1 MIASHR
7 TPSAGPHRG
16 RRSAW
21 LTRPMTSPAR
31 PAPLAARLRA
41 ALPPVLVLAGAVGY
55 LGVVP
60 WVDELHAVPGRIPPW
75 VHAALV
81 VLQAVALLLRI
92 RYPVVVFGAVV
103 TLDLVILGSTGGELG
118 IGSFGVILA
127 TYALARHEERRTV
140 IRALVAGAVAT
151 TVIGGIA
158 MAFGSSEE
166 PLILVFAAVARI
178 VLQYVLPAG
187 VAEYARGRERLLSA
201 IEDQARMAENER
213 RISVQND
220 LRAERTALARELHDI
235 AGHHLSGIIVS
246 AQAASALVER
256 DPERARE
263 MLQTVQSDARTTLV
277 DLRRTVGLLRSDD
290 ADAQGGDGSTLGPA
304 TTPTIAAIPEL
315 VEAARSR
322 GQHVAYTV
330 TGEPRVLGPLAET
343 AAYRTV
349 QESLANAAR
358 HAPGAVCRVAVRF
371 EADAI
376 ELTVT
381 NAASSQR
388 PASPSRDGYGLW
400 GMRERA
406 ELIGARLTSAPT
418 DEGGWRN
425 RLTIPDERPSR
436 RAPSRR
442 AGSRPAS
449 E

>member
-1 MIASHR
+1 
-7 TPSAGPHRG
+7 
-16 RRSAW
+16 
-21 LTRPMTSPAR
+21 
-31 PAPLAARLRA
+31 
-41 ALPPVLVLAGAVGY
+41 VGY
-55 LGVVP
+55 LGVDP
-60 WVDELHAVPGRIPPW
+60 WVGEIHPVPGQIAPW
-75 VHAALV
+75 MHAALV
-81 VLQAVALLLRI
+81 VVQAVALLQRVRHPLI
-92 RYPVVVFGAVV
+92 VFGVVVL
-103 TLDLVILGSTGGELG
+103 LDAVILGTSGGELG
-118 IGSFGVILA
+118 IGSLGVILA
-127 TYALARHEERRTV
+127 AYALARRLERRTV
-140 IRALVAGAVAT
+140 LVALVVAAVVT
-151 TVIGGIA
+151 TVVGGIA
-158 MAFGSSEE
+158 MVFGSSEQ

-256 DPERARE
+256 DPDRARE

-290 ADAQGGDGSTLGPA
+290 TDARGGGDGSMLGPA

-330 TGEPRVLGPLAET
+330 TGEARVLGPLAET

-406 ELIGARLTSAPT
+406 ELIGARLTSGPT

-425 RLTIPDERPSR
+425 RLTIPDEHRSDQQGPDQHRSN
-436 RAPSRR
+436 A
-442 AGSRPAS
+442 
-449 E
+449 

>member
-7 TPSAGPHRG
+7 TPSAEPNRG

-31 PAPLAARLRA
+31 PAPLAARLRS

-60 WVDELHAVPGRIPPW
+60 WVDELHAVPGQVSPW
-75 VHAALV
+75 AHAGLV
-81 VLQAVALLLRI
+81 VLQAIALLFR
-92 RYPVVVFGAVV
+92 RRHPVAVFGVAVL
-103 TLDLVILGSTGGELG
+103 LDLVVLGSSGGELG

-127 TYALARHEERRTV
+127 TYALARHEERRTA

-151 TVIGGIA
+151 TVVGGIA
-158 MAFGSSEE
+158 MIFGSSEE

-290 ADAQGGDGSTLGPA
+290 ADAQGSGDGSTLGPA
-304 TTPTIAAIPEL
+304 TTPAIAAIPEL

-376 ELTVT
+376 ELIVT

-406 ELIGARLTSAPT
+406 ELIGARLTAAPT
-418 DEGGWRN
+418 DDGGWRN
-425 RLTIPDERPSR
+425 RLTIPDEHRPDQQGPDQHRSD
-436 RAPSRR
+436 A
-442 AGSRPAS
+442 
-449 E
+449 

>member
-1 MIASHR
+1 
-7 TPSAGPHRG
+7 
-16 RRSAW
+16 
-21 LTRPMTSPAR
+21 MTSPAR
-31 PAPLAARLRA
+31 RAPLADRLRS
-41 ALPPVLVLAGAVGY
+41 ALPPLLVLAGAVGY
-55 LGVVP
+55 LGVDP
-60 WVDELHAVPGRIPPW
+60 WVGGLHPVPGQIPAW
-75 VHAALV
+75 VHAGLV
-81 VLQAVALLLRI
+81 VLQAVAMLQRV
-92 RYPVVVFGAVV
+92 RYPVAVFAVV
-103 TLDLVILGSTGGELG
+103 VALDLVILGTTSGELG
-118 IGSFGVILA
+118 IGSLGVILA
-127 TYALARHEERRTV
+127 TYALARRRERRTV
-140 IRALVAGAVAT
+140 VTALVVGAAAT
-151 TVIGGIA
+151 TMVGGIA
-158 MAFGSSEE
+158 MVLGSSEQ
-166 PLILVFAAVARI
+166 PLVLVFAVVARI
-178 VLQYVLPAG
+178 ALQYVLPAG

-213 RISVQND
+213 RISAQND

-256 DPERARE
+256 DPERARA

-290 ADAQGGDGSTLGPA
+290 ADVQRGGDGSTLGPA
-304 TTPTIAAIPEL
+304 TTPTISAIPEL

-371 EADAI
+371 EVDAI

-425 RLTIPDERPSR
+425 RLTIPDEHRPDEH
-436 RAPSRR
+436 
-442 AGSRPAS
+442 RPEEHRPDQHRS
-449 E
+449 DS

>member
-1 MIASHR
+1 MTVSHR
-7 TPSAGPHRG
+7 QPSVDPHRG

-21 LTRPMTSPAR
+21 LTRPMTSSAR
-31 PAPLAARLRA
+31 PAPVVARLRA

-60 WVDELHAVPGRIPPW
+60 WVDELHTVPGQVSPW
-75 VHAALV
+75 AHAALV
-81 VLQAVALLLRI
+81 VLQAVALLFR
-92 RYPVVVFGAVV
+92 RRHPVAVFGAAVL
-103 TLDLVILGSTGGELG
+103 LDLVVLGSSGGELG

-140 IRALVAGAVAT
+140 MTALVTGAVAT
-151 TVIGGIA
+151 TVVGGIA
-158 MAFGSSEE
+158 MVFGSSEQ

-187 VAEYARGRERLLSA
+187 VAEYTRGRERLLSA

-213 RISVQND
+213 RISALND
-220 LRAERTALARELHDI
+220 LRSERTALARELHDI

-246 AQAASALVER
+246 AQAATALMER
-256 DPERARE
+256 DPERARA

-290 ADAQGGDGSTLGPA
+290 ADSLGGGDGSTLGPA
-304 TTPTIAAIPEL
+304 TIPTIAAIPEL

-358 HAPGAVCRVAVRF
+358 HAPGATAHVVVRF

-381 NAASSQR
+381 NAPSSQR

-418 DEGGWRN
+418 DDGGWRN
-425 RLTIPDERPSR
+425 RLTIPDEQRPER
-436 RAPSRR
+436 D
-442 AGSRPAS
+442 RPDQPRSDA
-449 E
+449 

>member
-1 MIASHR
+1 MTVSHR
-7 TPSAGPHRG
+7 QPSVDPHRG

-21 LTRPMTSPAR
+21 LTRPMTSSAR
-31 PAPLAARLRA
+31 PAPVVARLRS

-60 WVDELHAVPGRIPPW
+60 WVDELHAVPGQVSPW
-75 VHAALV
+75 VHAGLV
-81 VLQAVALLLRI
+81 VLQAVALLFR
-92 RYPVVVFGAVV
+92 RRHPVAVFGVAVL
-103 TLDLVILGSTGGELG
+103 LDLVVLGSSGGELG

-140 IRALVAGAVAT
+140 MTALVTGAAAT
-151 TVIGGIA
+151 TVVGGIA
-158 MAFGSSEE
+158 MVFGSSEQ

-187 VAEYARGRERLLSA
+187 VAEYTRGRERLLSA

-213 RISVQND
+213 RISALND
-220 LRAERTALARELHDI
+220 LRSERTALARELHDI

-246 AQAASALVER
+246 AQAATALMER
-256 DPERARE
+256 DPERARA

-290 ADAQGGDGSTLGPA
+290 ADALGGDGSTLGPA
-304 TTPTIAAIPEL
+304 TIPTIAAIPEL

-330 TGEPRVLGPLAET
+330 TGEPRALGPLAET

-358 HAPGAVCRVAVRF
+358 HAPGATAHVVVRF

-381 NAASSQR
+381 NAPSSQR
-388 PASPSRDGYGLW
+388 PAAPSRDGYGLW

-406 ELIGARLTSAPT
+406 ELIGARLISAPM
-418 DEGGWRN
+418 DDGGWRN
-425 RLTIPDERPSR
+425 RLTIPDEQRPDQHRSD
-436 RAPSRR
+436 A
-442 AGSRPAS
+442 
-449 E
+449 

>member
-1 MIASHR
+1 MTVSR
-7 TPSAGPHRG
+7 LPSVAPRRG

-21 LTRPMTSPAR
+21 LTRPMTSSAR
-31 PAPLAARLRA
+31 PAPVVARLRS

-60 WVDELHAVPGRIPPW
+60 WVDELHAVPGQVSPW
-75 VHAALV
+75 VHAGLV
-81 VLQAVALLLRI
+81 VLQAVALLFR
-92 RYPVVVFGAVV
+92 RRHPVAVFGV
-103 TLDLVILGSTGGELG
+103 TVLLDLVVLGSSGGELG

-140 IRALVAGAVAT
+140 MTALVTGAAAT
-151 TVIGGIA
+151 TVVGGIA
-158 MAFGSSEE
+158 MVFGSSEQ

-187 VAEYARGRERLLSA
+187 VAEYTRGRERLLSA

-213 RISVQND
+213 RISALND
-220 LRAERTALARELHDI
+220 LRSERTALARELHDI

-246 AQAASALVER
+246 AQAATALMER
-256 DPERARE
+256 DPERARA

-290 ADAQGGDGSTLGPA
+290 ADAQGSGDGSTLGPA
-304 TTPTIAAIPEL
+304 TIPTIAAIPEL

-330 TGEPRVLGPLAET
+330 TGEPRALGPLAET

-358 HAPGAVCRVAVRF
+358 HAPGATAHVVVRF

-381 NAASSQR
+381 NAPSSQR
-388 PASPSRDGYGLW
+388 PAAPSRDGYGLW

-418 DEGGWRN
+418 DDGGWRN
-425 RLTIPDERPSR
+425 RLTIPDEQRPEQD
-436 RAPSRR
+436 
-442 AGSRPAS
+442 RPDQPRSDA
-449 E
+449 